1 MSEVAT
7 KNKSYFSGVRVA
19 DFMGFG
25 ALGISL
31 FLWNNFTQELTR
43 INESIIKLTEFIKI
57 VNKNVNLLDLQ
68 LTQQMFDN
76 NTKKTLK
83 NTDNT
88 ENDSDENYR
97 LLEYK
102 YEKLLKRIKVLEDK
116 LNITNCDDE
125 QIDSDITL

>member
-83 NTDNT
+83 NKDDSDV
-88 ENDSDENYR
+88 DSDEKYR

-102 YEKLLKRIKVLEDK
+102 YEKLLKRVQLLEEK
-116 LNITNCDDE
+116 LNIPNCE
-125 QIDSDITL
+125 EEEIDKDLVL